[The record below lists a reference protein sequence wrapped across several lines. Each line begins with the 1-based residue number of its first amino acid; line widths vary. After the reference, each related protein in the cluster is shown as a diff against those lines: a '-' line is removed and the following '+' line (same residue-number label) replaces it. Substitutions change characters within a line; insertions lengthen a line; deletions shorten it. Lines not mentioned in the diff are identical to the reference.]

1 MGVTVMAF
9 TIHEAFEHLEGADVQ
24 KAIDTLVAL
33 IRHNDEAAAIK
44 AYRSMTRKGQLIL
57 LAGMTKEEND
67 GAHQS

>member
-24 KAIDTLVAL
+24 KAIDTLVEL

-57 LAGMTKEEND
+57 LAGRTKEEND

>member
-1 MGVTVMAF
+1 MAL
-9 TIHEAFEHLEGADVQ
+9 TIHEAFEHLEGADAQ
-24 KAIDTLVAL
+24 KALDTLVEL

-44 AYRSMTRKGQLIL
+44 AYRSMTRKGQMIL

>member
-24 KAIDTLVAL
+24 KAIDTLVEL

-57 LAGMTKEEND
+57 LAGMAKEEND

>member
-1 MGVTVMAF
+1 MAF
-9 TIHEAFEHLEGADVQ
+9 TIHEAFEHLECADVQ
-24 KAIDTLVAL
+24 KAIDMLVEL

-57 LAGMTKEEND
+57 LAGMAKEEND